1 VAQAIG
7 PSPREATVR
16 ASQVTGEEVP
26 DYELTEGVPLVTTVV
41 LLVVT
46 AGFAVLWL
54 PGHRGPGWGKYLV
67 QALALALVTLLT
79 VLTLFLKLN
88 ADNRWYSSWADL
100 VAGDAPRPVTETVI
114 GAEPGR
120 VSSPAPLDGPAFS
133 DLQRNPRSNPDIG
146 SQIAAASDEGQW
158 VSFDLAGP
166 TTGII
171 QQLLVWLPPSY
182 LDQPDRAYPVLTA
195 FTGYPG
201 TPEAYIHTFDFDR
214 MVRDQVAQGQL
225 REPIVVIPDVYSSG
239 LDSECV
245 DGSGGRYE
253 SWVTVDVV
261 EWVRT
266 NLRAADDPQ
275 AWATFGY
282 SAGGWCATMLAV
294 RHPDQWPRSIN
305 IAGYFAPIYTQ
316 DQQWAAPDDPRYELG
331 TIVAQHRPD
340 VDLWFFSG
348 GGDPIPLQ
356 SLASFQPHVRA
367 PASLTTRI
375 TSSGGHRPEV
385 WRPAMI
391 ESLAWLGD
399 TSSYFAPRA

>member
-1 VAQAIG
+1 M
-7 PSPREATVR
+7 
-16 ASQVTGEEVP
+16 P
-26 DYELTEGVPLVTTVV
+26 DYELTEWGPLVTTLA

-54 PGHRGPGWGKYLV
+54 PDHRGHGWGKYLV
-67 QALALALVTLLT
+67 QALALVLVTLLT

-88 ADNRWYSSWADL
+88 ADNRWYSSWADFF
-100 VAGDAPRPVTETVI
+100 AGNAPRPATETVI
-114 GAEPGR
+114 GAPPGR
-120 VSSPAPLDGPAFS
+120 VSSPAPRAGPTLS

-146 SQIAAASDEGQW
+146 SQIAPASHQGQW
-158 VSFDLAGP
+158 VSFDLTGP
-166 TTGII
+166 TTRIT

-201 TPEAYIHTFDFDR
+201 TPEAYIHTFDIDR
-214 MVRDQVAQGQL
+214 IVRDQVAQGQL
-225 REPIVVIPDVYSSG
+225 REPIVVVPDVYPSG

-245 DGSGGRYE
+245 DGSAGRYE

-266 NLRAADDPQ
+266 NLRAADDSQ
-275 AWATFGY
+275 AWATLGY
-282 SAGGWCATMLAV
+282 SAGGWCATMLSV
-294 RHPDQWPRSIN
+294 RHPDRWPRSIN
-305 IAGYFAPIYTQ
+305 IAGYFSPIYTQ
-316 DQQWAAPDDPRYELG
+316 DQQWAAPDDPRYTLG
-331 TIVAQHRPD
+331 SSIAQLRPD
-340 VDLWFFSG
+340 VDIWFFSG

-367 PASLTTRI
+367 PTSLTTRI

-385 WRPAMI
+385 RRPAMA
-391 ESLAWLGD
+391 ESLTWLGD
-399 TSSYFAPRA
+399 TSSYFAPGA